1 MKEFCRARRISYSA
15 LLAFVEP
22 KQTIMTE
29 NKLCFGDVFISV
41 EMKTEKQLFIPA
53 FELRE
58 NMSEIFQNMS
68 DLF

>member
-1 MKEFCRARRISYSA
+1 M
-15 LLAFVEP
+15 
-22 KQTIMTE
+22 
-29 NKLCFGDVFISV
+29 SV
-41 EMKTEKQLFIPA
+41 EMKTEKQLFIPT